1 MHLGSVAHGI
11 PDTFPQ
17 GRNYPTQIEGEPS
30 AWTKSVPINLL
41 QDEEEDAPV
50 GNFSTREKRRKSC
63 IEIPPLMS

>member
-17 GRNYPTQIEGEPS
+17 GRNYPTQIEGEPG

-41 QDEEEDAPV
+41 QD
-50 GNFSTREKRRKSC
+50 
-63 IEIPPLMS
+63 